1 MPASIWP
8 RHFGGSPGS
17 TCTNRWPIISVR
29 VARLMSEDK
38 TILMMANHG
47 VLAIGATIAAAFDEL
62 YYFERAAE
70 TLMTCYATGK
80 ELRIVSDAVAR
91 LTEQQWRGY
100 GQLAV
105 DHLENIKAILDV
117 EEPSYRL

>member
-1 MPASIWP
+1 MPHALKRALHVFLSLAG
-8 RHFGGSPGS
+8 FGLLFF
-17 TCTNRWPIISVR
+17 SVTTY
-29 VARLMSEDK
+29 ADAEDK
-38 TILMMANHG
+38 TILLMANHG
-47 VLAIGATIAAAFDEL
+47 VLAVGETIAAAFDEL

-91 LTEQQWRGY
+91 MTEQQWRGY

-117 EEPSYRL
+117 EEPSYRR

>member
-1 MPASIWP
+1 MA
-8 RHFGGSPGS
+8 
-17 TCTNRWPIISVR
+17 
-29 VARLMSEDK
+29 EDK
-38 TILMMANHG
+38 TILLMANHG
-47 VLAIGATIAAAFDEL
+47 VLAVGETIAAAFDEL

-91 LTEQQWRGY
+91 MTEKQWRGY

-117 EEPSYRL
+117 EERRIGVNSMTCGSPWRSPWFSHGAMARAAGAGGYA